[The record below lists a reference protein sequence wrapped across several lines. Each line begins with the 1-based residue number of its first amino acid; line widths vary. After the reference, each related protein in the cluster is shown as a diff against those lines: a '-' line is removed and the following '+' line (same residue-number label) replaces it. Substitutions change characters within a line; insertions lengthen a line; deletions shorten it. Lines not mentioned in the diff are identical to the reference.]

1 MVVESPFRKSTSLLV
16 RQNGK
21 KNDLPQLWEPNQK
34 KTLKPPSS
42 NGDTDIGLGIKG
54 GGTMTISRMT
64 LLQGVPSQTKMMPS
78 PKNALNIPGHHSKLP
93 ATFCMTIISYH
104 ISAFVFD
111 IILLV
116 LTEIALCS
124 NFLPVSPWVQR
135 TKASRHPKKYAS
147 GNAVKTLISFSHLTF
162 EWPDNKPRQL
172 AGMWSYALR
181 PMGGTLHMNYP

>member
-1 MVVESPFRKSTSLLV
+1 MDPRVSWYYDHFKDVFVARCAIS
-16 RQNGK
+16 N
-21 KNDLPQLWEPNQK
+21 KNDA
-34 KTLKPPSS
+34 KP
-42 NGDTDIGLGIKG
+42 
-54 GGTMTISRMT
+54 R
-64 LLQGVPSQTKMMPS
+64 
-78 PKNALNIPGHHSKLP
+78 NALNIPGHHSKLP
-93 ATFCMTIISYH
+93 ATLCMTIISYQ

-162 EWPDNKPRQL
+162 E
-172 AGMWSYALR
+172 
-181 PMGGTLHMNYP
+181 